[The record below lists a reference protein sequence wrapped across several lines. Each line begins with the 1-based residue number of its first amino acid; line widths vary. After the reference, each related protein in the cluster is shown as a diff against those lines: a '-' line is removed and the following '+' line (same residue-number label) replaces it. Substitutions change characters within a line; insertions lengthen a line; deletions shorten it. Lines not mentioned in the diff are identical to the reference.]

1 MARSV
6 RKVAWVTGASRAMG
20 AGTAISLGRAGYDV
34 ALTARSQNDLDAVAT
49 QLKASGAGALAIAA
63 DLSDRRAMSEF
74 ARAAIG
80 RFGRCDLVCNIGIYQ
95 GPGSR
100 ELFVDTTP
108 DHLATSFEAD
118 VIAPVILCQHALPLM
133 TDQGGGAI
141 VNMSSTSVVMD
152 PPGTVHGSGW
162 SFAYVAAKAGVD
174 RMASI
179 LNVELG
185 SRGIRAFTVE
195 PGFVAYGPRLATA
208 LERYPGMP
216 VSPPESIGPAIV
228 WLVTSPEA
236 DRLLS
241 KRIYLPG
248 ITHKYH
254 LLDGWEGPGTLYVR
268 PTESGQTRLS
278 Q

>member
-1 MARSV
+1 MASAV
-6 RKVAWVTGASRAMG
+6 RKVAWVTGASRGMG
-20 AGTAISLGRAGYDV
+20 ASTALSLGLAGYDI
-34 ALTARSQNDLDAVAT
+34 ALTARSQSDLDAVAT
-49 QLKASGAGALAIAA
+49 QLAACGAGALAIAA
-63 DLSDRRAMSEF
+63 DLTDRRAMSGF
-74 ARAAIG
+74 ARAAVE

-100 ELFVDTTP
+100 ELFVDTTL

-118 VIAPVILCQHALPLM
+118 VIAPALLCQQALPLM
-133 TDQGGGAI
+133 IDQGGGTI

-174 RMASI
+174 RLASI
-179 LNVELG
+179 VNVELG
-185 SRGIRAFTVE
+185 SQGIRAFTVE

-208 LERYPGMP
+208 LNRYPGMP
-216 VSPPESIGPAIV
+216 VSPPASIGPAIA
-228 WLVTSPEA
+228 WLATSPEA

-248 ITHKYH
+248 ITHKYR
-254 LLDGWEGPGTLYVR
+254 LLDGWEGPGTLYPR
-268 PTESGQTRLS
+268 PAESI
-278 Q
+278 

>member
-1 MARSV
+1 
-6 RKVAWVTGASRAMG
+6 MG
-20 AGTAISLGRAGYDV
+20 ANTAVSLGLAGYDV
-34 ALTARSQNDLDAVAT
+34 ALTARNQSDLDAVASELT
-49 QLKASGAGALAIAA
+49 ESGAGALPIAA
-63 DLSDRRAMSEF
+63 DLTDRRAMSGF
-74 ARAAIG
+74 ALAAIE
-80 RFGRCDLVCNIGIYQ
+80 RFGRCDFVCNIGIYQ

-100 ELFVDTTP
+100 ELFVDTTLE
-108 DHLATSFEAD
+108 HLELSFEAD
-118 VIAPVILCQHALPLM
+118 VIAPALLCQHALPLM
-133 TDQGGGAI
+133 IEQGGATI

-174 RMASI
+174 RLASI

-185 SRGIRAFTVE
+185 SRGVRAFTVE
-195 PGFVAYGPRLATA
+195 PGFVAYGPRLAAT
-208 LERYPGMP
+208 LKRYPGMP

-248 ITHKYH
+248 ITHKYR
-254 LLDGWEGPGTLYVR
+254 LLDGWEGPGTIYHG
-268 PTESGQTRLS
+268 PATSEFTQ
-278 Q
+278 